1 MINKHGNRVIDYKHY
16 FEIPKNKNSSE
27 YNIDIWL
34 FIPSNL
40 HPQSYSSKDFFNDL
54 SFYTRYN
61 APNLTL
67 NSLNDFYNEKN
78 PLYRLGSVKHVKEN
92 YSRIEYELKTLLN
105 TLKVTSR
112 QTIET
117 LKAMSKF
124 SYYEAERNLTVQC
137 NRLNTVLDKL
147 YSYYKDAPND
157 LSQLYLLTIE
167 GVSIRIEKTLYKFYD
182 IFPKKSL
189 EILAEITRQRE
200 FRNSM
205 GFSTVFGKDKQSNS
219 NAIYKEHLIKK
230 WSESIMYINNESSKT
245 QKGLKH
251 IFLGSAAAVAM
262 LVAGIITIIA
272 TKWLGEETIYWFVT
286 ALIAYSLKDRIKD
299 ILKAIFLRR
308 ASTILSDRIL
318 NIVSPGSKKRCG
330 KSRESV
336 DFPGF
341 SSLPKNIKELRFK
354 QREDLDIK
362 QFQEEIIHYTRS
374 VKLNTRKLYKG
385 HSRLLGIK
393 EIMRFDLRKWFYKMD
408 KVKEK
413 CYYPEEEKLVET
425 QGEREYHFSAIVKTS
440 NNNEIQIRRYRITAN
455 NKKIKKVI
463 ELD

>member
-16 FEIPKNKNSSE
+16 FEIPKNKNTSE

-40 HPQSYSSKDFFNDL
+40 HPQSYNSKDFFNDL

-78 PLYRLGSVKHVKEN
+78 PLYRLGTIKHLKEN
-92 YSRIEYELKTLLN
+92 YNKIEYELKTLLN

-124 SYYEAERNLTVQC
+124 SYYEAERNLTIQC
-137 NRLNTVLDKL
+137 SRLNTVLDKL
-147 YSYYKDAPND
+147 YSYYEDAPLE
-157 LSQLYLLTIE
+157 LSQIYLLTIE
-167 GVSIRIEKTLYKFYD
+167 GVSIRIEKTLYKFYK
-182 IFPKKSL
+182 IFPQKNK
-189 EILAEITRQRE
+189 EILAEIEKQRD
-200 FRNSM
+200 FRTSM
-205 GFSTVFGKDKQSNS
+205 GFRTVFGKNEQSNS
-219 NAIYKEHLIKK
+219 NTIYKEHLIKK
-230 WSESIMYINNESSKT
+230 WSENIMYINNESSKT

-251 IFLGSAAAVAM
+251 IFLGSAAAIAM
-262 LVAGIITIIA
+262 LVAGIITIVT

-286 ALIAYSLKDRIKD
+286 ALIAYSLKDRVKD

-318 NIVSPGSKKRCG
+318 NIVSPGSKKKCG

-336 DFPGF
+336 DFPSF
-341 SSLPKNIKELRFK
+341 SSLPKNVKDLRF
-354 QREDLDIK
+354 QQIDDLDIK
-362 QFQEEIIHYTRS
+362 QYQEEIIHYARS

-393 EIMRFDLRKWFYKMD
+393 EIMRFDLRKWFYRMD

-413 CYYPEEEKLVET
+413 CFYPEHGELVENR
-425 QGEREYHFSAIVKTS
+425 GEREYHFSAIVKTT
-440 NNNEIQIRRYRITAN
+440 NNIETKIRRYRITAN
-455 NKKIKKVI
+455 NKKIKNVI
-463 ELD
+463 ELS